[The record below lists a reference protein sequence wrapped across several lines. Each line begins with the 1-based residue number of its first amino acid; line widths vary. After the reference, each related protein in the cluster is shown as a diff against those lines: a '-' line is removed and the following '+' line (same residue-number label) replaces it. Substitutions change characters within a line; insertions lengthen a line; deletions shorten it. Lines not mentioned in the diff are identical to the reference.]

1 MRSFLIIA
9 LAWLMLSIPDI
20 INAQQNYSDH
30 AGITQRLQTLDRQHG
45 NLTNLKS
52 LTKTDGDKDIW
63 LLTIGRGDIE
73 NRPAIAVVGG
83 VEGSHILGI
92 ELAVQFAEKLLADSQ
107 HSALLDSV
115 TFYVFPNLSPDAS
128 EQYFSSNL
136 KYERSGNARIT
147 DDDRDGYSGED
158 GFNDLNGDGL
168 ITLFRVKDATGNWMP
183 HPADNRVMI
192 KADPNKGESGSW
204 IVHSE
209 GTDEDKDGQFNED
222 PPTGVHL
229 NKNFSFRYPHF
240 APGAGEHAVSEKEN
254 RALLDFLFDAWNVY
268 AVVTFSPNNN
278 LTNPWR
284 FNRAGIAQR
293 IITGPYEADTEV
305 MGMVSELYNGHVSKD
320 NAPSYELQP
329 GGFLEWGYFHYGRFS
344 FSTPAWWAPKA
355 AAPSAEE
362 RPDGWVA
369 NSDNNPEV
377 NFLRWAESEGLNDLF
392 VEWQPVNHP
401 DFPGKT
407 VEVGGIKPFAMTT
420 PPYSMITDIAQ
431 NHTDFIVDLANARPK
446 LGFENMNVE
455 SLGNGLTRITVDI
468 HNHGLFPS
476 STQLG
481 TRTKWVRPINITMEL
496 GNNMELI
503 SGRPHQQ
510 IAKLDGDSNQTYTW
524 LVRGRG
530 TFKLTAGTP
539 NSGFITAEQS
549 IR

>member
-9 LAWLMLSIPDI
+9 LAWLMLSLPDI
-20 INAQQNYSDH
+20 INAQQNYSVH
-30 AGITQRLQTLDRQHG
+30 AEITQRLQTLNRQHG
-45 NLTNLKS
+45 NLTNLTS
-52 LTKTDGDKDIW
+52 LTKTEGDKDIW

-73 NRPAIAVVGG
+73 KRPAIAVVGG

-92 ELAVQFAEKLLADSQ
+92 ELAVQFAEKLLTESQ
-107 HSALLDSV
+107 YSALLDSV

-128 EQYFSSNL
+128 EQYFSSTL

-147 DDDRDGYSGED
+147 DDDRDGYIGED

-168 ITLFRVKDATGNWMP
+168 ITLFRVKDATGNMMP

-192 KADPNKGESGSW
+192 KADPNKGETGSW
-204 IVHSE
+204 IVHGE
-209 GTDEDKDGQFNED
+209 GTDEDKDGHFNED
-222 PPTGVHL
+222 PASGVHL

-240 APGAGEHAVSEKEN
+240 ASGAGEHAVSEKEN

-268 AVVTFSPNNN
+268 AVVSFSPNNN
-278 LTNPWR
+278 LSNPWR

-305 MGMVSELYNGHVSKD
+305 MGMVSELYNGHVNKD
-320 NAPSYELQP
+320 NAANYELQP

-355 AAPSAEE
+355 AVPSADE

-369 NSDNNPEV
+369 NTDNNPEV
-377 NFLRWAESEGLNDLF
+377 NFLRWAESEGLNDVF
-392 VEWQPVNHP
+392 VEWQTVDHP

-407 VEVGGIKPFAMTT
+407 VGVGGIKPFAMTT
-420 PPYSMITDIAQ
+420 PPYSMIGDVVQ
-431 NHTDFIVDLANARPK
+431 KHTDFIVDLANARPK
-446 LGFENMNVE
+446 LGLENMNIE

-476 STQLG
+476 ATQLG
-481 TRTKWVRPINITMEL
+481 TRTKWVRPINVTVEL

-530 TFKLTAGTP
+530 SFKLTAGTP
-539 NSGFITAEQS
+539 NSGFVTAEQS